1 MTNEID
7 LFMDVFRKSLNY
19 KDLRDCCKGCE
30 RRKKKKEE
38 EKND

>member
-19 KDLRDCCKGCE
+19 EDLRDCCKRCK
-30 RRKKKKEE
+30 RKKKKRGGRKE
-38 EKND
+38 